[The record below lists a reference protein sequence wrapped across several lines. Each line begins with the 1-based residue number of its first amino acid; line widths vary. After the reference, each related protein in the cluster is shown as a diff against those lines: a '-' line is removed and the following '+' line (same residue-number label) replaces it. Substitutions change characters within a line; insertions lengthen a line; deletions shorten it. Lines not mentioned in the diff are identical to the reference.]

1 MKRELRRRI
10 KSLPRETS
18 QQWPYK
24 EVVELSDVLRAID
37 QLDEPEVLSQKWINE
52 HVKAVT
58 YDGIPDQT
66 EVIYVGDLKELLV
79 PKQQLPVVPE
89 SAVELETLVVPE
101 ELGAWLGDKELGEPC
116 YYFTVINELADYW
129 DPLGALL
136 GSFITQ
142 NKKELIEVILGSRE
156 YKIEEPLYYALA
168 KGHELIKGKGDWVP
182 KYWNVDTTNGNIFI
196 GDRYA
201 VRDKYLIKASK
212 PEWIKFGINDS
223 NADFVKWEEKQ
234 K

>member
-1 MKRELRRRI
+1 M
-10 KSLPRETS
+10 
-18 QQWPYK
+18 
-24 EVVELSDVLRAID
+24 D
-37 QLDEPEVLSQKWINE
+37 
-52 HVKAVT
+52 
-58 YDGIPDQT
+58 
-66 EVIYVGDLKELLV
+66 DLKELLV

-129 DPLGALL
+129 DPLGAPL

-142 NKKELIEVILGSRE
+142 NKKELIEVVLGSRE
-156 YKIEEPLYYALA
+156 YKIEEPAYYALA

-212 PEWIKFGINDS
+212 PEWIKFGINNS
-223 NADFVKWEEKQ
+223 IADFVRVEEVME
-234 K
+234 

>member
-1 MKRELRRRI
+1 MKKDKEWLI
-10 KSLPRETS
+10 KRVENYIPLNDKTVGR
-18 QQWPYK
+18 
-24 EVVELSDVLRAID
+24 VVDNILDIIR
-37 QLDEPEVLSQKWINE
+37 QLEEPEVLSQKWVDDNSVYVSLDGE
-52 HVKAVT
+52 CEEYVHV
-58 YDGIPDQT
+58 D
-66 EVIYVGDLKELLV
+66 DLKGMLLQK
-79 PKQQLPVVPE
+79 PQLAEVPE
-89 SAVELETLVVPE
+89 CAAELEALVVPA

-129 DPLGALL
+129 DPLGAPL

-196 GDRYA
+196 GDRYT

-223 NADFVKWEEKQ
+223 IADFVQVEGVME
-234 K
+234 